1 MYVVGSCCLYVACAR
16 VHTSIYI
23 YIYIY
28 EIEICLLIVMTDDFF
43 HELWS
48 LLFFIFIRSGVNMIV
63 VDYDSGGRG
72 DHNCIIIAGKFLR
85 MITHK

>member
-28 EIEICLLIVMTDDFF
+28 EIEICLLIVMTFF
-43 HELWS
+43 MNCGHYYFLYS
-48 LLFFIFIRSGVNMIV
+48 SGLV
-63 VDYDSGGRG
+63 
-72 DHNCIIIAGKFLR
+72 
-85 MITHK
+85 